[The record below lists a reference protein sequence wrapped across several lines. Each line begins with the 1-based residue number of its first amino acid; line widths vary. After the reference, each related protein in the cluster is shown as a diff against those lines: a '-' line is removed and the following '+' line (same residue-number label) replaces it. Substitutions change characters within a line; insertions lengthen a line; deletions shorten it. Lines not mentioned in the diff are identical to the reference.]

1 MSVTDDTYTA
11 TGYPGGIFNDGFALS
26 WIKDR
31 ISDAQPAPRGGQPW
45 AKALTRQGDK
55 HCIANQK
62 LRLQTEDALAD
73 TLLVCWRRLDE
84 VPDDAVLPWAYA
96 VARHCLANAERSQR
110 RQRRT
115 AARIAVVDPPTEVP
129 PGPGERDDALHEA
142 LAALRDEE
150 AELLRLSAW
159 EQLGP
164 GEIAAV
170 LGVSPNAVSLR
181 LHRARQRLREELRKI
196 EAAAGH
202 EESKEGRTR

>member
-1 MSVTDDTYTA
+1 MPDAPDAARRARFESVASTVLEPVRRFLLRRTDADTA
-11 TGYPGGIFNDGFALS
+11 
-26 WIKDR
+26 
-31 ISDAQPAPRGGQPW
+31 
-45 AKALTRQGDK
+45 
-55 HCIANQK
+55 
-62 LRLQTEDALAD
+62 EDALAD

-129 PGPGERDDALHEA
+129 PAPGERDDALHEA
-142 LAALRDEE
+142 LAALRPED

-181 LHRARQRLREELRKI
+181 LHRARQRLREELGKI